1 MADEGEATQPAQ
13 QDVKPDVKGEGEH
26 LNLKVKAQ
34 VDLLLQLSLPLTLVN
49 AESSDFAGTA
59 TSDCHVAR
67 SHEAS
72 ASYALVQSH
81 IPSSCRASYSP
92 R

>member
-34 VDLLLQLSLPLTLVN
+34 VWPAVL
-49 AESSDFAGTA
+49 ASSSSSGTQ
-59 TSDCHVAR
+59 SRSSRWLAR
-67 SHEAS
+67 RHMT
-72 ASYALVQSH
+72 
-81 IPSSCRASYSP
+81 
-92 R
+92 